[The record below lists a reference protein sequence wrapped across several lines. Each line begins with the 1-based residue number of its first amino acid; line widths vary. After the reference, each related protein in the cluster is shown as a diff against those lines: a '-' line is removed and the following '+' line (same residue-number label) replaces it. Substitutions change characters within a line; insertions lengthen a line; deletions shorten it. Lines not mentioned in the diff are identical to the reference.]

1 MKDQTV
7 TIPANIQRLQ
17 AACSNQPHRHNLIA
31 VHFNE
36 KVAVSSDGHIM
47 AVRKK
52 PVDGNLPENENIRFD
67 KAKSKRRGS
76 DNFYRTGKKL
86 VSGSNDVA
94 ESIDAAFPPSWERVV
109 PSLEPEMDGD
119 TKKEPVTISL
129 DPFLL
134 LKLVD
139 AMAVDKNDKTE
150 AGRRIS
156 LTFVPGAKT
165 PGVVV
170 TTSQH
175 DCFGVIM
182 PMDLRGQET
191 PASTIVKSILER
203 E

>member
-17 AACSNQPHRHNLIA
+17 AACADKPGRHNLIA

-36 KVAVSSDGHIM
+36 KVAVSSDGNIL

-67 KAKSKRRGS
+67 KAKSKRMGN
-76 DNFYRTGKKL
+76 DNFYRTGEKL
-86 VSGSNDVA
+86 VSDSNDVA
-94 ESIDAAFPPSWERVV
+94 EVIDAAFPPSWERVV

-139 AMAVDKNDKTE
+139 AMAVDKKDKGP
-150 AGRRIS
+150 GRRIS

-170 TTSQH
+170 TTSQY

-182 PMDLRGQET
+182 PMDLMGQET
-191 PASTIVKSILER
+191 PASTIIKSVLDR